1 MKNYHLTKEDDQWK
15 LKQEGSKRSSQVYN
29 TKSEGLASAPDFVR
43 SQGGGS
49 LKIHKENGRIQE
61 ERTYPKSADPRK
73 TRG

>member
-1 MKNYHLTKEDDQWK
+1 MKNYHLTKENDQWK
-15 LKQEGSKRSSQVYN
+15 LKQEGSKRSSAVYK
-29 TKSEGLASAPDFVR
+29 TKTEGLESAPDFVR
-43 SQGGGS
+43 GHGGGS